1 MAKKR
6 VYELAKELGIAA
18 KELLTRLQKA
28 GLEKSGNFSTLEDDE
43 IVAIHKLFNPKAA
56 KGAAAKAEPAPVRPA
71 PATQQAPKV
80 QGQQPKA
87 EVKAKPQPP
96 QQKPPQAAPKVEAK
110 PRIEPKPQPDRKFQP
125 QAAAPQVATKPAEP
139 VAQKAAPKP
148 VEPPARPVR
157 KVPRPPVVTILGHV
171 DHGKTTL
178 LDYIRKSHITEG
190 EAGGI
195 TQSIGAYQVEFQGKK
210 ITFID
215 TPGHAAFSNMRSR
228 GAKATDIVVLVIAA
242 DDGVMAQT
250 EEALSHARAA
260 KVPIIVA
267 VNKIDKA
274 PDRLDR
280 VKQELAKRELTPED
294 WGGSTIVV
302 PMSALK
308 GTGVDTLLEMI
319 LLTAEIQ
326 EIAADPDGPVDAVV
340 IESYMDTQKG
350 PITSILVKSG
360 TLRSRDVVV
369 ADTSYGRIRALVDDR
384 GRRMEEVPPGTPAQL
399 LGLDK
404 APAAG
409 AKLEVFE
416 DGNAAKALAE
426 ARLSETRKV
435 RLNRQRPSMADIM
448 NQMLQKGKLRLVLKA
463 DSMGSLEVMEAELRK
478 IKLEDVSIE
487 ILHTGVGP
495 VSESDV
501 VLAASGE
508 DVQAAVIGF
517 RTHVDKNASDIAQQ
531 LGVTLRTY
539 SIIYD
544 LTQEVE
550 RALKRL
556 LKPEYQEVKLGE
568 IEVRNVFRIPRVG
581 TVAGCFVRDGMVV
594 RSGQIRVFRD
604 GVEIHH
610 GPIRTL
616 RRFDE
621 DARQV
626 EKGKECGILL
636 EGFDNVQEG
645 DRLESFK
652 VERVEV

>member
-6 VYELAKELGIAA
+6 VYELAKELGVAA
-18 KELLTRLQKA
+18 KELLKRLQQA
-28 GLEKSGNFSTLEDDE
+28 GLEKSGNFSTVEDDE
-43 IVAIHKLFNPKAA
+43 LETIHKLFSPKPA
-56 KGAAAKAEPAPVRPA
+56 KEA
-71 PATQQAPKV
+71 APKS
-80 QGQQPKA
+80 QPQQPKPEA
-87 EVKAKPQPP
+87 KAKPQQT
-96 QQKPPQAAPKVEAK
+96 QQQVKTTPPKVEARPGVDAK
-110 PRIEPKPQPDRKFQP
+110 PRAENQ
-125 QAAAPQVATKPAEP
+125 PQVAALTKPQVVKPAEP
-139 VAQKAAPKP
+139 TVQKVAAKP
-148 VEPPARPVR
+148 AEPPARVVR
-157 KVPRPPVVTILGHV
+157 KVSRPPVVTILGHV

-178 LDYIRKSHITEG
+178 LDYIRKSHIAEG

-228 GAKATDIVVLVIAA
+228 GAKATDIVVLVVAV

-302 PMSALK
+302 PLSALK
-308 GTGVDTLLEMI
+308 GTGVEALLEMI
-319 LLTAEIQ
+319 QLTAEIQ

-340 IESYMDTQKG
+340 IESTLDTQKG

-404 APAAG
+404 APSAG
-409 AKLEVFE
+409 SKLEVVE
-416 DGNAAKALAE
+416 DINRAKVLAE
-426 ARLSETRKV
+426 GRTEEARKQRLS
-435 RLNRQRPSMADIM
+435 RQRPSMADIM

-478 IKLEDVSIE
+478 IKLDDVSIE

-517 RTHVDKNASDIAQQ
+517 RTHVDKNASDKAQQ

-539 SIIYD
+539 GIIYD

-568 IEVRNVFRIPRVG
+568 IEVRNVFKIPRVG
-581 TVAGCFVRDGMVV
+581 TVAGCFVRDGVV
-594 RSGQIRVFRD
+594 ARSSQIRVFRD

-610 GPIRTL
+610 GPIRNL

-636 EGFDNVQEG
+636 EGFDNIQEG

-652 VERVEV
+652 IERVEV